1 MSYVRTIKNIKE
13 WGSRCSTLPLKTAKL
28 GESKKVAELLELDTC
43 KRLRKYVGYHVFG
56 WTVFERDC
64 PSGNCLPDEM
74 EMYVYVLCTSMECR
88 IFQEVDGTLGV
99 AIKIHERSELGEGV

>member
-13 WGSRCSTLPLKTAKL
+13 WVSRCSTLPLEAAKL

-43 KRLRKYVGYHVFG
+43 KRLRKYVSYHVFG

-64 PSGNCLPDEM
+64 PSGNRLPDEM
-74 EMYVYVLCTSMECR
+74 EMYIYVLRMSMECR
-88 IFQEVDGTLGV
+88 IFREEDGTLV
-99 AIKIHERSELGEGV
+99 VTIKIHGRSELGEGV